1 MSEANGPV
9 RKLYGKI
16 PHLPG
21 SRLGPADRTAD
32 ADLAARCAGAGRS
45 GDRVIVSEKLDG
57 SCVAI
62 VRGAGG
68 LAAYGRDGLPCAAS
82 RNDGRRAFAA
92 WVAAREA
99 AWREALAPGERLVC
113 EWLALAHGTRYAL
126 PHGPAVA
133 IDGFGA
139 GGARWPLDE
148 VRRRAAAMGLP
159 VARVLHDGGALAVP
173 EALARLGEHGHHGA
187 LDAAEGVVYRV
198 ERGGKVIGLAKHV
211 RAGKIDGRYLAD
223 KTGGD
228 HVWNTW
234 QDA

>member
-1 MSEANGPV
+1 MK
-9 RKLYGKI
+9 KLYGKI

-21 SRLGPADRTAD
+21 SRLGRADRTAD
-32 ADLAARCAGAGRS
+32 AELAARCVGAGAGAARS

-62 VRGAGG
+62 VGEGDG
-68 LAAYGRDGLPCAAS
+68 LGAYGREGGPCAAS
-82 RNDGRRAFAA
+82 RNAGRRAFAA
-92 WVAAREA
+92 WVEARAA
-99 AWREALAPGERLVC
+99 AWRGALGDGERLVC

-139 GGARWPLDE
+139 DGARWPLDE
-148 VRRRAAAMGLP
+148 VRRRAAAIGLP
-159 VARVLHDGGALAVP
+159 IAHVLSDGGAVP
-173 EALARLGEHGHHGA
+173 AAEVLARLGERGHHGA
-187 LDAAEGVVYRV
+187 LDPAEGVVYRL
-198 ERGGKVIGLAKHV
+198 ERGGRVLGLAKHV
-211 RAGKIDGRYLAD
+211 RAGKVDGAYLAD

>member
-1 MSEANGPV
+1 V
-9 RKLYGKI
+9 KKLYGKI

-32 ADLAARCAGAGRS
+32 AALAARCAGAGRD

-62 VRGAGG
+62 VREPDGG
-68 LAAYGRDGLPCAAS
+68 LAAYGRDGMPCAAS

-92 WVAAREA
+92 WVEAQAAART
-99 AWREALAPGERLVC
+99 AWIDALAPGDRLLC
-113 EWLALAHGTRYAL
+113 EWMVLAHGTRYAL

-139 GGARWPLDE
+139 DGARWPLDE
-148 VRRRAAAMGLP
+148 VHSRAAAMALP
-159 VARVLHDGGALAVP
+159 IARVLHDGGALPVVT
-173 EALARLGEHGHHGA
+173 ALALLGERGHHGA
-187 LDAAEGVVYRV
+187 LEPAEGVVYRV
-198 ERGGKVIGLAKHV
+198 ERAGKVIGLAKHV
-211 RAGKIDGRYLAD
+211 RAGKLDGCYLAD
-223 KTGGD
+223 HTGGD

-234 QDA
+234 QDG

>member
-1 MSEANGPV
+1 V
-9 RKLYGKI
+9 TKLYGKI

-21 SRLGPADRTAD
+21 SRLGPSDRTAD
-32 ADLAARCAGAGRS
+32 AALAARCAGPGRR

-62 VRGAGG
+62 VREADG
-68 LAAYGRDGLPCAAS
+68 LAAYGRDGLACAAS

-92 WVAAREA
+92 WLEERAATSPS
-99 AWREALAPGERLVC
+99 WRYALEVGDRLMC
-113 EWLALAHGTRYAL
+113 EWLALAHGTRYEL

-148 VRRRAAAMGLP
+148 VRRRAAVMGLP
-159 VARVLHDGGALAVP
+159 VARVLHDGGALPVR
-173 EALARLGEHGHHGA
+173 EALAHLGEHGHHGA
-187 LDAAEGVVYRV
+187 IDRAEGVVYRV
-198 ERGGKVIGLAKHV
+198 ERGGRVLGMTKHV
-211 RAGKIDGRYLAD
+211 RAGKVDGCYLAD
-223 KTGGD
+223 QTGGD

-234 QDA
+234 QDG